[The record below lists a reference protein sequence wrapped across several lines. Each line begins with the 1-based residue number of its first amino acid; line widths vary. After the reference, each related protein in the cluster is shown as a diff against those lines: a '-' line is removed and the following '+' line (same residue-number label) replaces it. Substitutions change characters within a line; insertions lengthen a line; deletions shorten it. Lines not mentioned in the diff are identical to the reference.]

1 MRLSLLVLVA
11 LAAATPALAGS
22 KTRHHH
28 AHRAHHYALACPTG
42 HGLNRWERCDS
53 ICHPYAMRRA
63 YASRRIDSWDTR
75 VRLDEFDIWDRCMT
89 DRLGVDYFAR
99 APLDDVGV
107 VRARY

>member
-22 KTRHHH
+22 KTRHH
-28 AHRAHHYALACPTG
+28 RAHHYAIACPTG

-89 DRLGVDYFAR
+89 DRLGVDYVAR
-99 APLDDVGV
+99 APRDDVGA

>member
-11 LAAATPALAGS
+11 LAAATPALAAS
-22 KTRHHH
+22 KARHHHH
-28 AHRAHHYALACPTG
+28 AHRYALACPTG
-42 HGLNRWERCDS
+42 HGLNRWERCNS
-53 ICHPYAMRRA
+53 ICQPYAIRRA
-63 YASRRIDSWDTR
+63 SNPRRADPWDTR

-99 APLDDVGV
+99 APIDDVGA

>member
-1 MRLSLLVLVA
+1 MMRVSLLVLVA
-11 LAAATPALAGS
+11 LAAATPALAAS
-22 KTRHHH
+22 KARHHH
-28 AHRAHHYALACPTG
+28 GYRYAIACPTG

-63 YASRRIDSWDTR
+63 YSSRRIDQWDSRT
-75 VRLDEFDIWDRCMT
+75 RLDELDIWDRCMT

-99 APLDDVGV
+99 APQDDVAA